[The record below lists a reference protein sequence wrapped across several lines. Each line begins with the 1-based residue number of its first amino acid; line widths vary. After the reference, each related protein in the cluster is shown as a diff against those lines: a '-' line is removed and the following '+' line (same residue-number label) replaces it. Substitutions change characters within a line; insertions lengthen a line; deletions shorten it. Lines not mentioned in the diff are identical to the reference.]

1 MSSVGLSEWVLLAL
15 IGLIVLGPER
25 LPRIANQIGGWIGQ
39 ARRMTRVM
47 KRQLEEELDLE
58 KATDI
63 KPPDIQ
69 ARTNATAAKPD
80 DTDPAPA
87 HIPANED
94 TDPAPAHIP
103 ANEDD
108 DTFSPAH
115 AAEDIGTG
123 VNNDENP
130 EEEGVATTDDEA
142 VADNNDAADEEKEL
156 KS

>member
-58 KATDI
+58 RANDI

-69 ARTNATAAKPD
+69 ARTKTPAAKPAD
-80 DTDPAPA
+80 SDPAP
-87 HIPANED
+87 D
-94 TDPAPAHIP
+94 HIP

-108 DTFSPAH
+108 DNFSPAH

-123 VNNDENP
+123 VGDGDNEGSEAEEAETMEDE
-130 EEEGVATTDDEA
+130 T
-142 VADNNDAADEEKEL
+142 VADSDDAADVEKER